1 MLNLREVIM
10 MNDNNRQNPTNIN
23 WLITILLRTPLT
35 PYK

>member
-1 MLNLREVIM
+1 MW
-10 MNDNNRQNPTNIN
+10 NNETKGGVYKIVIN